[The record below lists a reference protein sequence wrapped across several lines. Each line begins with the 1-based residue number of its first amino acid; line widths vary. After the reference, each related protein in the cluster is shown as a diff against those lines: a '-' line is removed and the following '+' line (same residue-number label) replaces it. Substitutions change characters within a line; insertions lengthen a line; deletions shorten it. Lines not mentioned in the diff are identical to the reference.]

1 MTGTPLS
8 HNSFF
13 PLSDDIRNNIFL
25 FFWQSCFDFP
35 TDSGLDVSEEGKD
48 LMRQLICSAEYR
60 LGQNGLSDFKNHP
73 WFAGI
78 DWDNIRDSTA
88 PYIPEVS
95 SPTDTSNLTWT
106 TRTSAAPTSYLQPS
120 IRSLVHNTCLSSV
133 SLTRRAGTY
142 RALPIVA
149 AFFMTLWIHD
159 LFSFAVISTPQFAS
173 GHESTSDSD
182 QRRGLPVYCSS
193 VHIIVVF
200 VCSR

>member
-95 SPTDTSNLTWT
+95 SPTDTSNFDVDDTDL
-106 TRTSAAPTSYLQPS
+106 RSADVLPPTA
-120 IRSLVHNTCLSSV
+120 NSV
-133 SLTRRAGTY
+133 FSTLHLPFLGFTY
-142 RALPIVA
+142 TQGRYVP
-149 AFFMTLWIHD
+149 
-159 LFSFAVISTPQFAS
+159 
-173 GHESTSDSD
+173 
-182 QRRGLPVYCSS
+182 CSPNR
-193 VHIIVVF
+193 H
-200 VCSR
+200 